1 MLPQQIIELSGY
13 TSRVSEMFV
22 VFEEVQRGH
31 CQKQTSQKPM
41 ERTDSID
48 KAEELPSLGSHG
60 EVVDLNQ
67 MPGGE
72 VIDTEGS
79 ITLKD
84 VAIIT
89 PCGDVVVSSLSFEVS
104 MRSVK
109 LFRLP

>member
-1 MLPQQIIELSGY
+1 
-13 TSRVSEMFV
+13 MFV
-22 VFEEVQRGH
+22 VFEEVQRGR

-41 ERTDSID
+41 ERADSID
-48 KAEELPSLGSHG
+48 KAEELPSVGSHG

-104 MRSVK
+104 MKSVK
-109 LFRLP
+109 LFRSP